1 MMLISWLLS
10 LVSWEKFTRSAD
22 GTHSICL
29 PPPNQLR
36 LQESSVTHGC
46 QDHARKYSSMLEK
59 VLFSKYHAA
68 LAYFFCKILLEQ
80 WSQTYKIKGR
90 EQVERIIRGIYV
102 QSEQTKKVHQSN
114 SLGPS
119 LDSVWH
125 DRDLLSS
132 NAVIV
137 HIGMVIS
144 VLMTVFPTVR
154 KIDEK
159 RFKHPPHVD
168 YNNQLIL
175 DHREKS

>member
-1 MMLISWLLS
+1 
-10 LVSWEKFTRSAD
+10 
-22 GTHSICL
+22 
-29 PPPNQLR
+29 
-36 LQESSVTHGC
+36 
-46 QDHARKYSSMLEK
+46 
-59 VLFSKYHAA
+59 
-68 LAYFFCKILLEQ
+68 
-80 WSQTYKIKGR
+80 
-90 EQVERIIRGIYV
+90 V